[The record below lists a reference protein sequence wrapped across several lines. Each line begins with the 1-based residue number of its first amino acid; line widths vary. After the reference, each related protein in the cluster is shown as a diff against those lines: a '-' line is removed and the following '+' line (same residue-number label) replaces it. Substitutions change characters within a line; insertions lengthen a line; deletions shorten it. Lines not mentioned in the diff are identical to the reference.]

1 MLQFNSLKAGEDYV
15 KKYPL
20 IVLVLLI
27 ATLTFIAGC
36 TSPSNPS
43 PSPSVA
49 TQKVSATATGTV
61 TSTNTVAILDFSF
74 QPSSLTIQRG
84 TSVTWRNDGAVAH
97 HVNSY
102 TNDFISPNLNP
113 GDTYTHTFDQPGTYP
128 YLCPTHPAMTGSI
141 IVQ

>member
-1 MLQFNSLKAGEDYV
+1 MIWLKFIGRGENNV

-20 IVLVLLI
+20 VVLVLLV
-27 ATLTFIAGC
+27 AAPLLIAGC

-49 TQKVSATATGTV
+49 TQNVRATAATTV
-61 TSTNTVAILDFSF
+61 TSNMVVILDFSF

-84 TSVTWRNDGAVAH
+84 TSVTWRNDAPTAH
-97 HVNSY
+97 LVNSY

-113 GDTYTHTFDQPGTYP
+113 GETYTHTFDQPGTYP
-128 YLCPTHPAMTGSI
+128 YLCPTHPFMNGSI
-141 IVQ
+141 TVQ